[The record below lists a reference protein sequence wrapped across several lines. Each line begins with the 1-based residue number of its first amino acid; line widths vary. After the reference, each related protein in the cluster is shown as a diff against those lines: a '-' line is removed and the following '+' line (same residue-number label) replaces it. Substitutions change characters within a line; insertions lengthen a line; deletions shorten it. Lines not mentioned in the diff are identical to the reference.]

1 MLRSQ
6 SPEGSQSCQAQ
17 CSCSGA
23 PPPSKLVQHLWY
35 YEGSQ
40 IELKRANKIRVCCL
54 QTWFTWKKADSSLT
68 YLYIS
73 QAAFELKV
81 IETCIHVVTVIS
93 SLDKPIAKGAAV
105 GSHWGGHPHHPLR
118 DSTLLFVDH
127 GTYGLRL
134 LEEFAGLKTST
145 DLESSDLQGKLA
157 APELDH
163 IDPRRSINLW
173 RVADVGESRGLS
185 CREQSVQYMGKR
197 SGWVTK
203 VLKFSP
209 YTSKFLLLNTSKFPS
224 LWGLWWSLFVSKMCS
239 NCVEQI
245 VPKHD

>member
-185 CREQSVQYMGKR
+185 CSKVYNIWGKGVLGGLRRSWKFPHIHLNFLCSIHLNFLR
-197 SGWVTK
+197 SGDSGD
-203 VLKFSP
+203 L
-209 YTSKFLLLNTSKFPS
+209 FLFQR
-224 LWGLWWSLFVSKMCS
+224 
-239 NCVEQI
+239 CVQI
-245 VPKHD
+245 A